1 MKLQFRALF
10 LFSILVA
17 LFGCHNKIEEELSKL
32 LKHKIIIPYDQMPD
46 TYSTAILEIN
56 KNAKY
61 RLVVF
66 VDSTECSSCSL
77 RSLAEWETYI
87 GEKAHKNLNLHII
100 LQPKANEY
108 NEIMDIVAESGVKIP
123 VFVDSC
129 YAFTRINPFIPHNTI
144 MHTFLLNQNDSIV
157 LVGNPLRNKK
167 IEELVQK
174 IILK

>member
-1 MKLQFRALF
+1 
-10 LFSILVA
+10 
-17 LFGCHNKIEEELSKL
+17 
-32 LKHKIIIPYDQMPD
+32 
-46 TYSTAILEIN
+46 
-56 KNAKY
+56 
-61 RLVVF
+61 
-66 VDSTECSSCSL
+66 
-77 RSLAEWETYI
+77 
-87 GEKAHKNLNLHII
+87 
-100 LQPKANEY
+100 
-108 NEIMDIVAESGVKIP
+108 MDIVAESGVKIP

>member
-1 MKLQFRALF
+1 MININITKNKRDRLSLKLYFIMKLQFRALF

-108 NEIMDIVAESGVKIP
+108 NEISTDAIKSH
-123 VFVDSC
+123 C
-129 YAFTRINPFIPHNTI
+129 Y
-144 MHTFLLNQNDSIV
+144 
-157 LVGNPLRNKK
+157 
-167 IEELVQK
+167 
-174 IILK
+174 